1 MQSAI
6 RGHLPYTWT
15 IAVLL
20 AGAMGALPCEG
31 LVAQEGVITHVE
43 ATPSSLVLK
52 SGESAVLTAKAFDA
66 EGREVDVEFRF
77 TGPRGA
83 VSISQ
88 NTVLGIIAGEHEV
101 VVSIFPSSDV
111 RWAGET
117 PPSATVPV
125 RVLWPELASVVIEAQ
140 SSTTLYQGTTV
151 RYRAK
156 AIDPGGSERPP
167 THTSVR
173 WSTSN
178 PSIASVDRFGN
189 VTAHQTGSVEIVAQ
203 VEETRGILRH
213 EVRPFPAQR
222 LELGGGS
229 HEARTGDVLR
239 FAANAFDA
247 DGREIADIP
256 VIWSHTFIASDSVGP
271 HSGSSGQIR
280 DGKFVG
286 ELPGEYT
293 ILAMAGPLSA
303 RQTIELHPRN
313 VVLPAV
319 LQGQGQNNTS
329 HTSDFWVFEGLD
341 GRDYGITGT
350 HGADGY
356 AFIWDITDPTR
367 IFKTDS
373 VQVDARTV
381 NDVKVSPD
389 SRYATM
395 TREGASNRRNGVVF
409 LDLANPAHPTIA
421 SVIDEGLTGGVHNA
435 FPLNDYAY
443 ALSGGEKYVIIDVA
457 DIYNPRVVSEVSI
470 PGARIH
476 DVWVV
481 NGIAYSAQRP
491 FGGVIVDVGNGRWGG
506 TPEDPV
512 VVSMTGAMPEGSGS
526 HGVFPYYQESTGRM
540 LLFLGDEI
548 LNREGRALGDGQGR
562 TLQPEAGGTPS
573 MSAGYLHIVDVTDP
587 ENTEVIA
594 RYQVPEY
601 GTHNTWVEDDILYQ
615 AYWEGG
621 VRVVDVSG
629 ELMGNLADQGR
640 EIAVY
645 KSWDPNGYVSNAPF
659 VWSAM
664 PFKGNVF
671 FSDYNSGLWSVKV
684 QGLERR
690 IVP

>member
-1 MQSAI
+1 MNMSRVRCHALI
-6 RGHLPYTWT
+6 GT
-15 IAVLL
+15 LL
-20 AGAMGALPCEG
+20 VAAFAGAGGAA
-31 LVAQEGVITHVE
+31 AQEAGVITRIEV
-43 ATPSSLVLK
+43 TPASIVLR
-52 SGESAVLTAKAFDA
+52 SGESTTISAKAYDSR
-66 EGREVDVEFRF
+66 GNEVEAEFRF

-88 NTVLGIIAGEHEV
+88 NVVLGLIAGEHEV
-101 VVSIFPSSDV
+101 VASVFPSPETRWEGDV
-111 RWAGET
+111 
-117 PPSATVPV
+117 PPSTTVPT
-125 RVLWPELASVVIEAQ
+125 RVLWPEVASVAVEPV
-140 SSTTLYQGTTV
+140 SSATLYHGTTV
-151 RYRAK
+151 RHRAR
-156 AIDPGGSERPP
+156 AVDPDGSERPAA
-167 THTSVR
+167 HTLITWTS
-173 WSTSN
+173 SN
-178 PSIASVDRFGN
+178 PSVASVDRFGN
-189 VTAHQTGSVEIVAQ
+189 VTAHATGSVEIVAQ
-203 VEETRGILRH
+203 VEGTRGSLRH
-213 EVRPFPAQR
+213 DVRDFPAQR
-222 LELGGGS
+222 LELAGGAS
-229 HEARTGDVLR
+229 EARTGDVLR
-239 FAANAFDA
+239 FRARALDA
-247 DGREIADIP
+247 GGREIPDVPIT
-256 VIWSHTFIASDSVGP
+256 WSHTFIASDSVGP
-271 HSGSSGQIR
+271 HAGSSGQIR

-293 ILAMAGPLSA
+293 ILAMAGPVSA
-303 RQTIELHPRN
+303 RRTIELHPRN
-313 VVLPAV
+313 VVRPAV
-319 LQGQGQNNTS
+319 LQGQGQNNHS

-356 AFIWDITDPTR
+356 AYIWDITDPTN

-409 LDLANPAHPTIA
+409 LDLATPAHPTIA
-421 SVIDEGLTGGVHNA
+421 SVVDEGLTGGVHNA
-435 FPLNDYAY
+435 FPQNEYAY
-443 ALSGGEKYVIIDVA
+443 ALSGGEKYVIIDVR

-506 TPEDPV
+506 SPENPV
-512 VVSMTGAMPEGSGS
+512 VVNITGAMPEGSGS

-548 LNREGRALGDGQGR
+548 LNREGRALGEGQGR
-562 TLQPEAGGTPS
+562 TLQPEPGGTPS
-573 MSAGYLHIVDVTDP
+573 ISAGYLHIVDVTDP
-587 ENTEVIA
+587 DSIEVVA
-594 RYQVPEY
+594 RYHVPEY

-671 FSDYNSGLWSVKV
+671 FSDYNSGLWSVEV
-684 QGLERR
+684 QGLRPL
-690 IVP
+690 IP